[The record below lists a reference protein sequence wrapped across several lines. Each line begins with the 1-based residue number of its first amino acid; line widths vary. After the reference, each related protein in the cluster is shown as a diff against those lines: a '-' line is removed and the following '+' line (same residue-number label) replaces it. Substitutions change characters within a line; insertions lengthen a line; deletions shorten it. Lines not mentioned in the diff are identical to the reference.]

1 MPIQPPSRQ
10 QLEWIADALHITL
23 TEEELDVFTEA
34 AGPALAGLS
43 RLDELPDEQLPVKYV
58 RADLGHRPVGDENP
72 GNGWAWKCSVPGA
85 ADGPLAGRTVGVKD
99 NVCLAGIP
107 PVSYTHLRAHET

>member
-34 AGPALAGLS
+34 AGPALAGLA
-43 RLDELPDEQLPVKYV
+43 RLDELPDEQLPVKYAARRP
-58 RADLGHRPVGDENP
+58 RAP
-72 GNGWAWKCSVPGA
+72 
-85 ADGPLAGRTVGVKD
+85 AGRGGEPGQRLGLEVLDPGRGRTGRWR
-99 NVCLAGIP
+99 AGR
-107 PVSYTHLRAHET
+107 SG